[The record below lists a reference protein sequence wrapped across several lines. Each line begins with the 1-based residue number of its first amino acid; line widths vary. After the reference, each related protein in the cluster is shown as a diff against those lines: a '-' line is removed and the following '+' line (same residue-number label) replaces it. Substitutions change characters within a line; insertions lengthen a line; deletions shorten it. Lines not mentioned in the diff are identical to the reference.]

1 MAMSVAERKSV
12 AQAGGQAAAL
22 GSDDPGLSEYA
33 LDAGLHEMPYARGVF
48 GDIDLGPSLGRGVR
62 AALVAI
68 EIAHDNFAGLVG
80 SAVEDAVGLY
90 LQSGVQGILRL
101 QTLAVAHD
109 VDLLDMDRRCSV
121 TLISG
126 VTGRR
131 RLSGHSLDGLGSIRA
146 SGKGVR
152 GA

>member
-33 LDAGLHEMPYARGVF
+33 LDAGLHEITYARGVF

-90 LQSGVQGILRL
+90 FSWAYRGFFGCRRWRLPTMWTCWTWTDGVP
-101 QTLAVAHD
+101 
-109 VDLLDMDRRCSV
+109 
-121 TLISG
+121 
-126 VTGRR
+126 
-131 RLSGHSLDGLGSIRA
+131 
-146 SGKGVR
+146 
-152 GA
+152 